1 MKIILLDKIQRLGE
15 IGDVVEVNSGYARN
29 FLIPQKKAAFASE
42 KNIAEVEAK
51 KDELAAMS
59 ADILTKAQSRAKDI
73 EGSECEILVPVTE
86 EGALYGSVGTREI
99 SEAFTAKDIEI
110 DKSEIQLPDGPI
122 KEINQKTDIKITYEN
137 IKRGRTVTG
146 LTFTVK
152 AKPTKKKGQE
162 GLNQN
167 NEDRDIPPLTV
178 KQIDRFAPLLAN
190 YSPFGSY
197 APSGKST
204 QEVISWLHTQLR
216 DEAFLKTHKKH
227 LLAIG
232 YTFPKQKS

>member
-99 SEAFTAKDIEI
+99 SEAFTAKELLLQNPSDL
-110 DKSEIQLPDGPI
+110 SPDSAGFG
-122 KEINQKTDIKITYEN
+122 K
-137 IKRGRTVTG
+137 
-146 LTFTVK
+146 K
-152 AKPTKKKGQE
+152 A
-162 GLNQN
+162 
-167 NEDRDIPPLTV
+167 
-178 KQIDRFAPLLAN
+178 A
-190 YSPFGSY
+190 
-197 APSGKST
+197 
-204 QEVISWLHTQLR
+204 
-216 DEAFLKTHKKH
+216 
-227 LLAIG
+227 
-232 YTFPKQKS
+232 